1 MITDYLKKNKRYK
14 IDWDALTED
23 AEGEKKTPQQL
34 VKLAEDT
41 SKDKDIVVLLMH
53 DTYGKEETVKALP
66 QIIDYFKSKGYVFKT
81 IA

>member
-1 MITDYLKKNKRYK
+1 MK
-14 IDWDALTED
+14 I
-23 AEGEKKTPQQL
+23 
-34 VKLAEDT
+34 AEDT

-53 DTYGKEETVKALP
+53 DTYGKDETVKALP